1 MRSAGD
7 ASEASA
13 GLACIVVPD
22 PALQP
27 TGNVSLR
34 RRFLSP
40 QTVVSLAVLPVA
52 VVLVVWRF
60 DIAWSDTWEI
70 IRALDLRWYAAGFA
84 AHYTTFIFRGAR
96 WRLLLQNASRKDGG
110 PVPGTLYAARVIL
123 LSWFAN
129 SVTWF
134 RMGDAYRAYVYAEDS
149 KSSFPR
155 SMGSVLTDRLVD
167 LAVVAFLMTLGV
179 GVLLVGGQV
188 RPPLFLVVIAAGLL
202 AAIGAGLAGMVVAR
216 RWATPRLPRR
226 VRDVYLRFHDGAL
239 SSFGRMHIVF
249 ALGVAGWL
257 CEAGRLLCVV
267 MAVGT
272 PIALGLV
279 LFVPMA
285 NGLLSALPLTPGGL
299 GVVETGITGLLR
311 LELAVEAAIAVALV
325 DRTISYIS
333 IVFVGGIVFVA
344 RQVGTARRADAPPIG
359 GNA

>member
-1 MRSAGD
+1 M
-7 ASEASA
+7 
-13 GLACIVVPD
+13 PD

-27 TGNVSLR
+27 PGNVSLR

-52 VVLVVWRF
+52 LALVIWRF

-70 IRALDLRWYAAGFA
+70 IRALDFRWYAAGFVV
-84 AHYTTFIFRGAR
+84 HYATFIFRGAR
-96 WRLLLQNASRKDGG
+96 WRALLQNASRKDGG
-110 PVPGTLYAARVIL
+110 PVPGVFYAARVIL

-134 RMGDAYRAYVYAEDS
+134 RMGDAYRAYVFAEDS
-149 KSSFPR
+149 RSSFLR
-155 SMGSVLTDRLVD
+155 SMGSVLADRLVD
-167 LAVVAFLMTLGV
+167 LSVVAFLMTLGMA
-179 GVLLVGGQV
+179 VLLFGGQV
-188 RPPLFLVVIAAGLL
+188 DPPLFLMVIAAGLL
-202 AAIGAGLAGMVVAR
+202 VAVAVALGAMVVAR
-216 RWATPRLPRR
+216 RWVTPRLPRR
-226 VRDVYLRFHDGAL
+226 ARDIYLRFHDGAL
-239 SSFGRMHIVF
+239 GSFGRMHVVF

-257 CEAGRLLCVV
+257 CEVGRLFCVV

-299 GVVETGITGLLR
+299 GVVETGVTGLLG

-325 DRTISYIS
+325 DRTISYVS

-344 RQVGTARRADAPPIG
+344 RQIGTARRAGAPPIG